1 MKKDVSNLNPEQ
13 QNVVPKTRRE
23 LIIEK
28 YKLAEARSKE
38 IQEELKRVA
47 EFKKE
52 ITKRYNIK

>member
-1 MKKDVSNLNPEQ
+1 MKKEVSNLNIEKL
-13 QNVVPKTRRE
+13 NNVPKTSRE

-28 YKLAEARSKE
+28 YKRAEERSKE

-52 ITKRYNIK
+52 ITERYNIR